1 MSFPGESS
9 ICQNCRIAFKCFV
22 REISELI
29 YYYDEYTRWCPKC
42 GCMEKRRVEKG
53 STYLGAKETRC
64 PFCGKR
70 SKDHERT
77 PKELLQNP
85 ATS

>member
-1 MSFPGESS
+1 
-9 ICQNCRIAFKCFV
+9 
-22 REISELI
+22 
-29 YYYDEYTRWCPKC
+29 
-42 GCMEKRRVEKG
+42 MEKKIVEKG
-53 STYLGAKETRC
+53 STYLGARETRC

-77 PKELLQNP
+77 PRELLQNP